1 MFIDYT
7 EIEVTAGNGGPGCIS
22 FRREKFINK
31 GGPDGGDGGR
41 GGNVIFVASSNI
53 SSLLDFRYKKKI
65 QAENGRPGDG
75 ALKTGRS
82 GKHVIVLVPQGT
94 IIKNLEDGT
103 IIADLSDENKE
114 YVIAK
119 GGRGGHG
126 NDHFKTST

>member
-53 SSLLDFRYKKKI
+53 SSLLDFRYKKK
-65 QAENGRPGDG
+65 N
-75 ALKTGRS
+75 
-82 GKHVIVLVPQGT
+82 
-94 IIKNLEDGT
+94 
-103 IIADLSDENKE
+103 
-114 YVIAK
+114 
-119 GGRGGHG
+119 
-126 NDHFKTST
+126 TS